1 MLIMIPSFTRFLSSL
16 RPSVFFLFAVFT
28 VTSCDTESRPNII
41 LILADDMGY
50 SDIGYMGSEIKTP
63 NIDALAGEGVLFLDF
78 YNGARCCPTRASL
91 MTGLYAH
98 QTGMGGMEPD
108 RGLPGYRGN
117 INRNCVTIAEALK
130 HNGYS
135 TYMSG
140 KWHLTNK
147 RRAEKEEDKF
157 NWPVQRGFD
166 RFYGTIAGAGN
177 FFMPATL
184 TRQNTNIEEEAAN
197 DPDFYYTDAITDNAV
212 SFINEHQAQNDQNP
226 FFLYVAYTAPHWPL
240 HAPEEDI
247 AGYREIYRSGWD
259 SIRQSRYDRMIDKGI
274 IDPAWGIAP
283 RDERVPPWNDIDIT
297 ELPEQVMQSIDNA
310 DELRSLMAEKMAV
323 YAAMID
329 RMDQGIGRI
338 NAALK
343 QNKYFKNTLIIFLL
357 DNGGCDEWGTYGF
370 GWENYRNT
378 GSIAGTPESNA
389 SYGPAWAHV
398 SNTPF
403 RLYKLY
409 TYEGGTSTPMIMHWP
424 ERIRNGGM
432 INREVSHIIDIMP
445 TFISAANGIYPGNY
459 NDHTILPMEGENL
472 LPLLDGKSLR
482 ERTLYWEHLGGRAV
496 RRGKWKLTGMRGA
509 GPWELFDIE
518 ADRAEQNDLS
528 DEHPE
533 LFDEL
538 KQDWEKWAHRTNALP
553 WPYADYPGKEDK

>member
-1 MLIMIPSFTRFLSSL
+1 MKSSFTRFLFFL
-16 RPSVFFLFAVFT
+16 RPIVLFSFAVII
-28 VTSCDTESRPNII
+28 VTSCDKESRPNII

-50 SDIGYMGSEIKTP
+50 SDIGCMGSEIKTP
-63 NIDALAGEGVLFLDF
+63 NIDALAGEGVLFLNF

-98 QTGMGGMEPD
+98 QTGMGEMEPD

-117 INRNCVTIAEALK
+117 INKNCVTIAEALK

-166 RFYGTIAGAGN
+166 KFYGTIAGAGN

-212 SFINEHQAQNDQNP
+212 SFINDHQTQNNQKP

-259 SIRQSRYDRMIDKGI
+259 SIRQARYDRMIDKEI
-274 IDPAWGIAP
+274 IDPAWGMAP
-283 RDERVPPWNDIDIT
+283 RDERVPPWNDIDVSR
-297 ELPEQVMQSIDNA
+297 LPEQVRQSIDSA
-310 DELRSLMAEKMAV
+310 DDLRSLMAEKMAV

-343 QNKYFKNTLIIFLL
+343 QNKYFKNTLVIFLS

-378 GSIAGTPESNA
+378 GSIAGPPESNT

-409 TYEGGTSTPMIMHWP
+409 TYEGGTATPMIMHWP
-424 ERIRNGGM
+424 EKIRKGGR

-445 TFISAANGIYPGNY
+445 TFISAANGIYPTDYKGNS
-459 NDHTILPMEGENL
+459 ILPMEGENL
-472 LPLLDGKSLR
+472 LPLLDGESLQ
-482 ERTLYWEHLGGRAV
+482 ERTLYWEHIGGRAV
-496 RRGKWKLTGMRGA
+496 RKGKWKLTGMRGV

-518 ADRAEQNDLS
+518 ADRAEQNDLK
-528 DEHPE
+528 DEYPE

-538 KQDWEKWAHRTNALP
+538 EQDWVNWAHRTNALP
-553 WPYADYPGKEDK
+553 WPYADYPGREAK

>member
-1 MLIMIPSFTRFLSSL
+1 MKTNSGKTSGIAPVFILLIAVLSISGC
-16 RPSVFFLFAVFT
+16 SK
-28 VTSCDTESRPNII
+28 ESKPNII

-50 SDIGYMGSEIKTP
+50 SDIGCMGSEIKTP
-63 NIDALAGEGVLFLDF
+63 NIDGLANEGVLFLNF

-117 INRNCVTIAEALK
+117 INNNCVTLAEALK

-140 KWHLTNK
+140 KWHLTNITK
-147 RRAEKEEDKF
+147 TDKEEEKY

-184 TRQNTNIEEEAAN
+184 TRQNTNIEQEAKDN
-197 DPDFYYTDAITDNAV
+197 PGYYYTDAISENAV
-212 SFINEHQAQNDQNP
+212 KFISEHKTNNKKDP
-226 FFLYVAYTAPHWPL
+226 FFMYVAYTAPHWPL

-247 AGYREIYRSGWD
+247 EKYRGVYSLGWD
-259 SIRQSRYDRMIDKGI
+259 SIRQSRYDRMKEMGI
-274 IDPAWGIAP
+274 IDPGWGMAP
-283 RDERVPPWNDIDIT
+283 RDERVPAWDEINPDD
-297 ELPEQVMQSIDNA
+297 LPEQVHLSVDNA
-310 DELRSLMAEKMAV
+310 DELRRLMAEKMAV

-329 RMDQGIGRI
+329 RMDRGIGEI
-338 NAALK
+338 VAALEDQK
-343 QNKYFKNTLIIFLL
+343 CLDNTLIVFLS

-370 GWENYRNT
+370 GWNNYRNT
-378 GSIAGTPESNA
+378 GIIAGNKESNS

-424 ERIRNGGM
+424 EKIKSRGS
-432 INREVSHIIDIMP
+432 INRQVSHIIDIMP
-445 TFISAANGIYPGNY
+445 TFLNAANGTYPTEYKGNE
-459 NDHTILPMEGENL
+459 IIPPEGHSL
-472 LPLLDGKSLR
+472 LPVLAGDSLDQ
-482 ERTLYWEHLGGRAV
+482 RTLYWEHIGGRAV
-496 RRGKWKLTGMRGA
+496 RKGKWKLTGMRGA

-518 ADRAEQNDLS
+518 KDRTEQNDLS
-528 DEHPE
+528 DQYPQV
-533 LFDEL
+533 FGEL
-538 KQDWEKWAHRTNALP
+538 KKDWEEWAERTNALP
-553 WPYADYPGKEDK
+553 WPYKDYETISSEKE

>member
-1 MLIMIPSFTRFLSSL
+1 MLTKNLLVSRLVLITALLTGLLI
-16 RPSVFFLFAVFT
+16 
-28 VTSCDTESRPNII
+28 TSCKKESRPNII

-50 SDIGYMGSEIKTP
+50 SDIGCMGSEINTP
-63 NIDALAGEGVLFLDF
+63 HLDALAGEGVLFLNF

-117 INRNCVTIAEALK
+117 INQNCVTIAEALK

-140 KWHLTNK
+140 KWHLTNIRK
-147 RRAEKEEDKF
+147 TEKEEEKF

-184 TRQNTNIEEEAAN
+184 TRQNTNIEDEAKN
-197 DPDFYYTDAITDNAV
+197 DPDFYYTDAISDNAV
-212 SFINEHQAQNDQNP
+212 SFINEHHSAGDNKP

-240 HAPEEDI
+240 HAPEEDTEK
-247 AGYREIYRSGWD
+247 YREIYKKGWD
-259 SIRQSRYDRMIDKGI
+259 SIRKARYERMIDMDI
-274 IDPAWGIAP
+274 IDPEWGMAP
-283 RDERVPPWNDIDIT
+283 RDDRVPAWNDIDIST
-297 ELPEQVMQSIDNA
+297 LPEQVRLSVEDA
-310 DELRSLMAEKMAV
+310 DELRLLMAQKMAV
-323 YAAMID
+323 YAAMVD
-329 RMDQGIGRI
+329 RMDQGIGNI
-338 NAALK
+338 LSALK
-343 QNKYFKNTLIIFLL
+343 KNRCYENTLVVFLS

-370 GWENYRNT
+370 GWGNYLKT
-378 GSIAGTPESNA
+378 GIIAGSAESNT

-424 ERIRNGGM
+424 DRIKKRES
-432 INREVSHIIDIMP
+432 INREVTHIIDIMP
-445 TFISAANGIYPGNY
+445 SFLSAANGIYPGKY
-459 NDHTILPMEGENL
+459 NGNDILPMEGADL
-472 LPLLDGKSLR
+472 LPLLSGKSLG
-482 ERTLYWEHLGGRAV
+482 ERTLYWEHIGGRAV
-496 RRGKWKLTGMRGA
+496 RRGQWKLTGMRGS

-518 ADRAEQNDLS
+518 SDRAEQFDLS
-528 DEHPE
+528 AEKPE
-533 LFDEL
+533 LMEEL
-538 KQDWEKWAHRTNALP
+538 VKDWEQWARRTNALP
-553 WPYADYPGKEDK
+553 WPYAQYESIINNK